1 MRTLKFTTYWTTQ
14 QAEDMYLLLEE
25 LKTAIWESYGED
37 IFKMHQEFAKE
48 QREEEEKRESGE
60 FDDDLPVLNAEHQ
73 KMIIGLMLLILNLF
87 CGKYLRVYVGSY
99 TLTNAC

>member
-37 IFKMHQEFAKE
+37 IFKMHQEFTKE

-60 FDDDLPVLNAEHQ
+60 FDVDLPFLTLNI
-73 KMIIGLMLLILNLF
+73 K
-87 CGKYLRVYVGSY
+87 K
-99 TLTNAC
+99 